1 MTDKYYLCYIVNHP
15 HKIINSHY
23 KLDIYLLKLNL
34 KKRP

>member
-1 MTDKYYLCYIVNHP
+1 MTDKYYLSYIINHP
-15 HKIINSHY
+15 HKKINSHY